1 MTDSDFDDDD
11 DEAVLQLMRATQRP
25 PEPAVSSSIPL
36 SGAPLA
42 ELFRAQGEIAILRAQ
57 LESLQ
62 KLKAEEAA
70 RLNDELGSSRNI
82 AKDQI
87 DALKQSVDKLEDE
100 KRFLRN
106 EVKSL
111 SATKRRKLPP
121 SAPNGTDPVSVP
133 VSVPPTSP
141 APVSASKA
149 AHEPNIQIQDDWL
162 QLCHHLWHYTINGCD
177 RTSMGIL
184 SRVCVPVRVE
194 LDSNYCVSP
203 DAPILGQIWDYFVH
217 LNHLR
222 LDGAVLKFCEL
233 VLTLVELLLGTYHS
247 GQSDLL
253 VSVPFLLSLLY
264 ATVSFKP
271 LAVVESLA
279 TSLITRISKMVS
291 RFTFVL
297 QLNDEEEEALLNHEN
312 VTYQQRLL
320 ENFTLVVGLDLLE
333 CLAVTSTQFG
343 PEFVRSIWAQR
354 LFDQDL
360 LHSILP
366 ENTERFV
373 ATVQINVIF
382 NAVEIIFSSLT
393 ENGFSTDNEDSNMT
407 LIRSLIKA
415 FLMDI
420 EVKDDFLFY
429 GLNRFIGNNNDLS
442 VLGGVVPEALPSFLN
457 VSFTSVPCPVQ
468 APERNEKETFRI
480 LLNHDCHILSLRIRI
495 ATLLEI
501 VIASGMG
508 HLVNLPENIKLIVR
522 VIGFEQNLIMH
533 QPRYQYV
540 YMRLQIIGTL
550 VRILFYIID
559 EHKNINTLIYPETLY
574 EILVVLMR
582 IAFGS
587 DSLAVDA
594 HKLLTEV
601 RKRGALNLV
610 VFNQACELRSRELAH
625 LSIYDH
631 DAVACGQL
639 ADAEADFANGLE
651 FPYDSETIEIAREIL
666 GVCLNHDEADNL
678 YYNMTSQRPPI

>member
-25 PEPAVSSSIPL
+25 QISTPLSSIPP
-36 SGAPLA
+36 SSAPLA
-42 ELFRAQGEIAILRAQ
+42 ELFRAHGEIAILRAQ

-70 RLNDELGSSRNI
+70 RLNSELGLSRET
-82 AKDQI
+82 AKDRI

-106 EVKSL
+106 EVNSL
-111 SATKRRKLPP
+111 SATKRRKIP
-121 SAPNGTDPVSVP
+121 SSASNGTQHVSV
-133 VSVPPTSP
+133 
-141 APVSASKA
+141 AVSATLVPASTSKVI
-149 AHEPNIQIQDDWL
+149 HEPNIQIQDDWL

-177 RTSMGIL
+177 RASLDVL
-184 SRVCVPVRVE
+184 SRICVPVTIE
-194 LDSNYCVSP
+194 LNTNFVITS
-203 DAPILGQIWDYFVH
+203 DAPILSQIWDYFLH

-222 LDGAVLKFCEL
+222 LDGAVLSFCEL
-233 VLTLVELLLGTYHS
+233 VLALVELLLARYHD

-253 VSVPFLLSLLY
+253 VSVPYLLSLLF
-264 ATVSFKP
+264 ATVNFKP
-271 LAVVESLA
+271 LAVTEPLVKN
-279 TSLITRISKMVS
+279 LIAKISRCVG

-320 ENFTLVVGLDLLE
+320 ENFTLIVGLDLLE
-333 CLAVTSTQFG
+333 CLAGISTQFG
-343 PEFVRSIWAQR
+343 PEFVRSIWTQR

-382 NAVEIIFSSLT
+382 NAVEIFFSSLT
-393 ENGFSTDNEDSNMT
+393 ENGFSTGDEESNLT
-407 LIRSLIKA
+407 LVRSLIKA

-420 EVKDDFLFY
+420 EVKEDFLFY
-429 GLNRFIGNNNDLS
+429 GLNRFIGNNNDFS
-442 VLGGVVPEALPSFLN
+442 VFSGITPEKLPSFLN

-468 APERNEKETFRI
+468 AAKRTEKENFVI
-480 LLNHDCHILSLRIRI
+480 ALNHDCHILSLRIRI
-495 ATLLEI
+495 ATLLES
-501 VIASGMG
+501 VIACGMG

-522 VIGFEQNLIMH
+522 VIGFEQNLIIH
-533 QPRYQYV
+533 QPRYQYI

-550 VRILFYIID
+550 VRMLFYIID
-559 EHKNINTLIYPETLY
+559 EHKSINTLIYPETLY

-594 HKLLTEV
+594 HKLLSEI
-601 RKRGALNLV
+601 RARGALHLT

-625 LSIYDH
+625 LSIYDTA
-631 DAVACGQL
+631 AVANGEL
-639 ADAEADFANGLE
+639 ADAEANFANGLE
-651 FPYDSETIEIAREIL
+651 FPYDAETIEIAREML

-678 YYNMTSQRPPI
+678 YYNMTSQRLSN

>member
-25 PEPAVSSSIPL
+25 PDSTLSASIPP
-36 SGAPLA
+36 SSAPLG

-70 RLNDELGSSRNI
+70 RLHGELDLSRDT

-111 SATKRRKLPP
+111 SATKRRKLPS
-121 SAPNGTDPVSVP
+121 SASNGAENVSVT
-133 VSVPPTSP
+133 VSASP
-141 APVSASKA
+141 APVSTSKVT
-149 AHEPNIQIQDDWL
+149 HESTIQIQDDWL
-162 QLCHHLWHYTINGCD
+162 RLYHHLWHYTIIGCD
-177 RTSMGIL
+177 RRSLAIL
-184 SRVCVPVRVE
+184 SRISVPVPVE
-194 LDSNYCVSP
+194 IDSNFVIST
-203 DAPILGQIWDYFVH
+203 DAPILSQIWDHFVQ
-217 LNHLR
+217 LSHLR
-222 LDGAVLKFCEL
+222 LDGAVIKFCEL
-233 VLTLVELLLGTYHS
+233 VLALVELLLARYHG

-271 LAVVESLA
+271 LAVLEPLA
-279 TSLITRISKMVS
+279 TLLIARTSRIVS

-320 ENFTLVVGLDLLE
+320 ENFTLIVGLDLLE
-333 CLAVTSTQFG
+333 LLAVTSTQFG
-343 PEFVRSIWAQR
+343 PDIVRNIWTQQ
-354 LFDQDL
+354 LFDRDL

-393 ENGFSTDNEDSNMT
+393 ENGFSTGDEESNLT
-407 LIRSLIKA
+407 LVRSLIKA

-420 EVKDDFLFY
+420 EVKEDFLFY
-429 GLNRFIGNNNDLS
+429 GLNRFVGNNNDLS
-442 VLGGVVPEALPSFLN
+442 VLGDVVPETLPSFLN
-457 VSFTSVPCPVQ
+457 VSFISVPCPVQ
-468 APERNEKETFRI
+468 VPKRTEKETFRI
-480 LLNHDCHILSLRIRI
+480 YLNHDCHILSLRIRI
-495 ATLLEI
+495 ATLLES
-501 VIASGMG
+501 VVASGMG

-522 VIGFEQNLIMH
+522 VIGFEQNLIIH
-533 QPRYQYV
+533 QPRYPYV

-559 EHKNINTLIYPETLY
+559 EHKNINSLIYPETLY

-594 HKLLTEV
+594 HKLLTEI
-601 RKRGALNLV
+601 RKRGALNLA
-610 VFNQACELRSRELAH
+610 VFNRACELRSRELSH

-631 DAVACGQL
+631 AAVASGQL

-678 YYNMTSQRPPI
+678 YYNMTSQRPYT